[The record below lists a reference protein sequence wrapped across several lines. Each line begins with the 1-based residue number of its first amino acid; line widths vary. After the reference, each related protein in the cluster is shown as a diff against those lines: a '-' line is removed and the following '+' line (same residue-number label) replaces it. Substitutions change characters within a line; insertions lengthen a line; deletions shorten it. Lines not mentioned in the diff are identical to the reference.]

1 MCGTDGAVRYADSL
15 SEAKQIKVYTFRST
29 GRAREHNAIDEI
41 LLHHIGGG
49 DRCDIDANHSSSA
62 VSIGGRHN

>member
-41 LLHHIGGG
+41 LLHHIG